1 MERVPLIRR
10 HLQLHARTMRGR
22 VGSVGWIPPE
32 DLSEDEWADV
42 GILLARI
49 DASTRWWVGDW
60 WNHGIKNYG
69 ARKTM
74 VESQAWQGP
83 SFQTC
88 ANAASVCRAFET
100 YRRRE
105 VLTFGH
111 HAEVSALDPKEA
123 DRLLDWAQ
131 ATLSST
137 GKSRS
142 IKDLRREVRR
152 HARLG
157 PVSSSARTVP
167 AELGTGSDEKAKHH
181 HSLAKLK
188 EELASKDA
196 YIAEL
201 EVARE
206 QQLSAKP
213 SAAQDIQ
220 TASVRQL
227 IDALV
232 ALAKQKTDDEIMQM
246 VDQVCGRLNRL
257 KRKDVE
263 AGAVQDARPGVARR

>member
-32 DLSEDEWADV
+32 DLSEDEWAEV

-49 DASTRWWVGDW
+49 DASTPWWVGDW

-100 YRRRE
+100 SRRRE

-111 HAEVSALDPKEA
+111 HRNHLA
-123 DRLLDWAQ
+123 
-131 ATLSST
+131 
-137 GKSRS
+137 SRS
-142 IKDLRREVRR
+142 LAVEKDSTSNE
-152 HARLG
+152 A
-157 PVSSSARTVP
+157 SACVLSKESEKRGIGI
-167 AELGTGSDEKAKHH
+167 GT
-181 HSLAKLK
+181 
-188 EELASKDA
+188 
-196 YIAEL
+196 
-201 EVARE
+201 
-206 QQLSAKP
+206 
-213 SAAQDIQ
+213 
-220 TASVRQL
+220 
-227 IDALV
+227 
-232 ALAKQKTDDEIMQM
+232 
-246 VDQVCGRLNRL
+246 
-257 KRKDVE
+257 
-263 AGAVQDARPGVARR
+263 

>member
-1 MERVPLIRR
+1 MLGPCGAAWVL
-10 HLQLHARTMRGR
+10 LDGF
-22 VGSVGWIPPE
+22 PPE

-123 DRLLDWAQ
+123 DQLLDWAQ

-206 QQLSAKP
+206 QQLERQAVCRARHTNRERQTVNRCAGSP
-213 SAAQDIQ
+213 SQA
-220 TASVRQL
+220 
-227 IDALV
+227 
-232 ALAKQKTDDEIMQM
+232 E
-246 VDQVCGRLNRL
+246 NR
-257 KRKDVE
+257 
-263 AGAVQDARPGVARR
+263 

>member
-1 MERVPLIRR
+1 M
-10 HLQLHARTMRGR
+10 
-22 VGSVGWIPPE
+22 
-32 DLSEDEWADV
+32 
-42 GILLARI
+42 
-49 DASTRWWVGDW
+49 
-60 WNHGIKNYG
+60 
-69 ARKTM
+69 
-74 VESQAWQGP
+74 
-83 SFQTC
+83 
-88 ANAASVCRAFET
+88 
-100 YRRRE
+100 
-105 VLTFGH
+105 
-111 HAEVSALDPKEA
+111 
-123 DRLLDWAQ
+123 
-131 ATLSST
+131 
-137 GKSRS
+137 
-142 IKDLRREVRR
+142 
-152 HARLG
+152 
-157 PVSSSARTVP
+157 SSSARTVP